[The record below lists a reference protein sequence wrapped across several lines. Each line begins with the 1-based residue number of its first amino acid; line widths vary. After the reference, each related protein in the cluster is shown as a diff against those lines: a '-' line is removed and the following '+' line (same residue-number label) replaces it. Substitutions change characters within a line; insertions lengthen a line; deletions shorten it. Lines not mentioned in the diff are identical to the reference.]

1 MGSRSQELR
10 FGAGRAS
17 RFHCEDQQGN
27 CTNSELFSS
36 SAALSA
42 TSTQWSSQLTAGPKE
57 ISSQLQGRWNTAVG
71 QKHPSTSEL
80 LVVLFVQIQ
89 FHHLLLLC
97 LIFKKGSHF
106 VGQAGLKLAV
116 ILLSQTANSWDDR
129 HEWATYYTWLS
140 EKGWFRKPS
149 YFFGY
154 PIFLK
159 TTLNLV

>member
-1 MGSRSQELR
+1 MEKWEAEAKSWDLEQEELQGFTVRRTSR
-10 FGAGRAS
+10 GTAP
-17 RFHCEDQQGN
+17 
-27 CTNSELFSS
+27 TVSS
-36 SAALSA
+36 FPPPLHLSA
-42 TSTQWSSQLTAGPKE
+42 TSTQWSSKLTADPKD
-57 ISSQLQGRWNTAVG
+57 INSQLQGRWNTAVG
-71 QKHPSTSEL
+71 QKQPSTSEVTLL
-80 LVVLFVQIQ
+80 LVVLFVQIY

-116 ILLSQTANSWDDR
+116 ILLPQTANSWDDR

-154 PIFLK
+154 PNFP
-159 TTLNLV
+159 